1 MKIATILRKDYAG
14 YKVSVRD
21 ENHSVVGEHLFTTRM
36 DAENAMALIEAAT
49 KRLGGETDVFDN
61 KQERPSSRR
70 KINAVRRVGNAG
82 NA

>member
-1 MKIATILRKDYAG
+1 MKIATILRKDYSG
-14 YKVSVRD
+14 YRVSVRD

-61 KQERPSSRR
+61 KQVALLAR
-70 KINAVRRVGNAG
+70 AVNDRLHGVR
-82 NA
+82 